1 MLACGVGIRRDYST
15 IPAGQV
21 GFDDLCGL
29 QDYFDTIEAKMARE
43 PSMVSGV
50 DTENAGDQRVQGGK
64 NRFAFETPFQLA
76 TLRRVLDQNWTGCPN
91 RWRRAERIDLEVH
104 WSGKAGFVVS

>member
-29 QDYFDTIEAKMARE
+29 QDYFDTIEARWPGSRAWSAASTRRTPATSASRAARTGS
-43 PSMVSGV
+43 PSRPRSSSQPAPR
-50 DTENAGDQRVQGGK
+50 AGSELGRLP
-64 NRFAFETPFQLA
+64 ESLA
-76 TLRRVLDQNWTGCPN
+76 T
-91 RWRRAERIDLEVH
+91 AERIDLEVH